1 MALGNNADSYVDAY
15 IMDDSVFDME
25 EIDVEIGFEE
35 TDNISHESS
44 PKDED
49 ASKSSCYQSASSN
62 CSWNSLSP
70 GRTVVSKTLEQLDMK
85 PMDDFRDYVN
95 FTPTPSKLFLQT
107 CTPSSGVGSST
118 SGGSIGGSIGGL
130 SPNSSEDSGFGTGL
144 RVYNGSGSSKL
155 FVKPDEPVA
164 TTADAT
170 SGVDNKPINK
180 MDDLMGGSRFRSSIC
195 YARSASCDSLFWKK
209 KRKNVIE
216 HNSNEKP
223 FFILHITQS
232 LYYMAASFI
241 LFINIFIFVLF
252 LSS

>member
-1 MALGNNADSYVDAY
+1 MGFYRFDGCPENQQAVQVISERISNVTDLAHRLDVALGNNADSYVDAY

-118 SGGSIGGSIGGL
+118 SGGSIGGL

-170 SGVDNKPINK
+170 TTSVDKPINK
-180 MDDLMGGSRFRSSIC
+180 MDDLLGGSRFRSSIC
-195 YARSASCDSLFWKK
+195 YARSASCDSLF
-209 KRKNVIE
+209 
-216 HNSNEKP
+216 
-223 FFILHITQS
+223 
-232 LYYMAASFI
+232 
-241 LFINIFIFVLF
+241 
-252 LSS
+252 